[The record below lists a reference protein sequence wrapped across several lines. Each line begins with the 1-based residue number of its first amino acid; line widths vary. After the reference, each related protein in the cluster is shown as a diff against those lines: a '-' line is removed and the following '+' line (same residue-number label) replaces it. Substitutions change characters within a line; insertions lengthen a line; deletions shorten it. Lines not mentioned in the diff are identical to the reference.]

1 MKISRMVSK
10 ISFLIFAALL
20 FGESAAYV
28 YVLPFDNIQ
37 NDPALDW
44 ISSGLSDMTRE
55 EIKNIYG
62 VRVKSREDLEV
73 IMNDR
78 KKLNDKHSNLEKK
91 LEKQKNEIF
100 N

>member
-1 MKISRMVSK
+1 MRKVLLYVLFL
-10 ISFLIFAALL
+10 SF
-20 FGESAAYV
+20 GSAKEPYAYL
-28 YVLPFDNIQ
+28 YLLPFDNIQ

-78 KKLNDKHSNLEKK
+78 SSLD
-91 LEKQKNEIF
+91 F
-100 N
+100 D